1 VRKWLI
7 VVVAV
12 LVLGGVTFG
21 VNAYVRGR
29 AETAERDDV
38 VELAIGQTHE
48 ISLESN
54 ASTGFTWLA
63 HYDDKILELVEERY
77 EQPSASSGQ
86 PALGAAGAQIFVFKA
101 LAKGEITVTFEY
113 MRPWESLPP
122 EKTQEYTF
130 SIR

>member
-1 VRKWLI
+1 VQ
-7 VVVAV
+7 
-12 LVLGGVTFG
+12 
-21 VNAYVRGR
+21 
-29 AETAERDDV
+29 
-38 VELAIGQTHE
+38 LAIGQTHE

-86 PALGAAGAQIFVFKA
+86 PALGAAGAQIFVFKG
-101 LAKGEITVTFEY
+101 LTKGETAVTFEY

-130 SIR
+130 SVR